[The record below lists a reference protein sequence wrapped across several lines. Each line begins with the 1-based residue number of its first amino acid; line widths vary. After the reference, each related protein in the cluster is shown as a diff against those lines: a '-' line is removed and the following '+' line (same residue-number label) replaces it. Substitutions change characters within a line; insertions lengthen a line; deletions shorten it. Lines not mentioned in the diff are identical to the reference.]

1 MKTNVLKAFML
12 IMFVGVM
19 SVFGLSACAGPRD
32 GMAIEIS
39 SDQIIVDENGNR
51 HITLTIEYD
60 EQGNV
65 VADSGQATLFA
76 RVINGDS
83 SIDRTVEAV
92 ESSETQLFATTTYD
106 TETQTNTVTI
116 RAVSATA
123 ESDSSFVTIMS
134 NEDNN
139 VFERVYVEVVQKAT
153 SMDYADSLDVTTD
166 ASGDVINNL
175 AVIKDVPFVFD
186 TDSLFEFGTV
196 GTESAVTPNIVYQI
210 DLTGEIYQ
218 NGDSITIGSNQDVSQ
233 ITITAFDQDDTSNTA
248 LQKTFVLDVLSN
260 VSEDDVVIN
269 RTDTETL
276 QADISS
282 LTLLTSHTVSYN
294 NATIEIVVAQ
304 NDEFD
309 YSYEFV
315 NSSQKIYLEVNSL
328 YPAQNNVF
336 TLQGI
341 MSLPDVIEV
350 NFIVS
355 YAGIL
360 NSPEVVKTLAIN
372 VVDYPTEILINDTP
386 QQYRRLTTLPA
397 LPEEYVGYYI
407 AVNDDYVLVTDD
419 NYSSLGIVAGYT
431 VCYALQDFELVVFD
445 AYEEEVNGEEL
456 VVDLGRFTMGY
467 GEYTISVDV
476 DNADTQTLTFAQNL
490 LINGEAML
498 VDDTT
503 GTIEY
508 LAPTFTSGD
517 TLVIRLKEGFVGS
530 GSLSL
535 IITPTSQADTDNLL
549 TRNLLLQFTTGIT
562 DIVVSENQLSADG
575 ELLLEVSE
583 GQTANSTRDISFT
596 VLPDEASMAGAYGSY
611 VSASSSDSS
620 VVTVSEVTTNQ
631 GVGTFTVTAHSA
643 GEAVITL
650 TSQNGV
656 TEEIYVS
663 VIATLNTFT
672 LSAEEDGSSSNTTS
686 ISYKDDAIDSSK
698 QTVDTIVIEE
708 GKAFNLIYGIYP
720 SNATITDISYF
731 IGSLDENGAIISTQT
746 PISESDII
754 NIQDFQ
760 RQNGHGSN
768 DPNNHGTGVE
778 YVVAVI
784 SFDGLSDDGTQIV
797 TKQITQ
803 TFAVD
808 VYIPIESLTA
818 NVTSF
823 ELLSGGVSGYYNQQ
837 QQEQEVELIASPDGT
852 TVTTASAVWSMS
864 AGASSYITVEAI
876 DGFSEEENGV
886 ITGSKVLI
894 RANNQIVGGSREVEV
909 YATIQDRGRELSCTI
924 TVTVNPQILVST
936 LTIGNYDETNGFYFE
951 ETQGFSSL
959 DQDAEGN
966 ELDRIATLNSTSQE
980 DSAVSQ
986 VEYLNTRIQYSGSQI
1001 PTNSNLSYFLFDAT
1015 VDQDGNWAVS
1025 DANRQ
1030 YTSHSTSVWL
1040 GYDYAQSKY
1049 FVTPLASGYTI
1060 LYIVPQDKL
1069 SNEESIV
1076 TYEELQGISNK
1087 LEVHI
1092 TVADGYTTYYRLYDS
1107 EDILDLAGN
1116 SSAWDKNYYVMNDI
1130 EIRATS
1136 NWTPI
1141 GNSTQAFTGTITS
1154 FSDTA
1159 STIYGFN
1166 LNLAEGVLEDDN
1178 TYGIFGVFN
1187 GRLENVNIDITSLN
1201 INFPADLTE
1210 YYIGSLAGRVLS
1222 GAVIEDVIIRTRQVQ
1237 LASSVLGIHANFY
1250 VGTIGLNE
1258 SGNISKLSTDLT
1270 GVIESTNAET
1280 INLVMGGAIGLNRAT
1295 FAEMSGLAISA
1306 ETNITGAYENTFSS
1320 SSAFGGAIGRNESA
1334 ISLVSA
1340 NGSIILGESTLA
1352 NALGGLVGVSTA
1364 DISNSTSSVSL
1375 ANAINVGGIV
1385 GIATAINLSNVTY
1398 EIYSTSRDIAL
1409 SSALT
1414 DQTQNIYVGGL
1425 AGLINGSASI
1435 AYSYVISFDS
1445 DKVISSSQNLGGLVG
1460 GSAGSLN
1467 INNSFFSANID
1478 AQTARNV
1485 GGLVGTASIGAT
1497 ISNTFVTGTITG
1509 ATTSNA
1515 GLFVGTVGANSG
1527 IATSYSAMTAN
1538 IQLGGVISG
1547 SVTYRNTIIMRYGTN
1562 WNEVSISG
1570 ITYLNSTQM
1579 STQSNFTGFDFT
1591 STWAIADS
1599 ATNSGHPILLNTDGS
1614 YLYPNII
1621 TSIVAT
1627 ANSGLESS
1635 NIFNTSS
1642 STQVIIVLSDLA
1654 NNQIRLADIFSFL
1667 VSPQQDIS
1675 TVRVSVSAGTSSN
1688 AISIF
1693 GGSMLGNIYI
1703 EVLGV
1708 GVTSL
1713 TISSSTSSARC
1724 VVEIAV
1730 VNGFDDVYLYESI
1743 DKKQEADAAEDEDVQ
1758 ETFNITAGSS
1768 VNILTGTTEEWYA
1781 DFIDA
1786 NGDSLNGNNVGGGM
1800 MFLLE
1805 EGYITIGDDD
1815 FSERTYSIEQIL
1827 NISLAFSGD
1836 EQTVFRILSGD
1847 NNATVTESAGT
1858 YTFNAFDSFWGEIDA
1873 NGDFTAGTVTGE
1885 RTVTRSQIISAM
1897 TRTVLGSSSGL
1908 MDNGLNEMN
1917 ATELEERANSL
1928 LDVFARFF
1936 ANSSVFTQ
1944 TIDEQ
1949 MHIVFCVDNK
1959 PYFTVSQREG
1969 TSTRFVVVTKVFM
1982 SVENDSYI
1990 SVSGT
1995 NRHEQLEVTLIPY
2008 YVGVFSEVNYS
2019 LLFNKSLT
2027 FFVVCYDGI
2036 ENVTT
2041 NVGGTEENPTEI
2053 ELSQNLSF
2061 TVTMQ
2066 SDSPYDEQAGSL
2078 ITITDIDTGEIVAQK
2093 NILDDLSSELVV
2105 MDGYV
2110 FDVDNLTVSDGV
2122 ITEQVLFGIDDN
2134 FKQQYKTAKTF
2145 EITVVNKMF
2154 VENGKQIE
2162 RTFYVKI
2169 NTQSVQS
2176 IDILHYADAELEGES
2191 QTTPGN
2197 YLTNAGAEPTN
2208 TIMAGEYGLLRI
2220 NVFPN
2225 YADFDQITIT
2235 SNVVE
2240 NDVVSFVQRVAETI
2254 SVNGANQTRY
2264 YYYEDGVTYIENGI
2278 IVAPVSNRDLTFD
2291 GNIYLQTLIAK
2302 QTTSAA
2308 GFIITVTISK
2318 DGMPDIV
2325 QEFNLAVDATANLI
2339 ISYDATLNPESI
2351 EPEAYIAVG
2360 TGGSGETYA
2369 SNRNEFTITQV
2380 GVFDV
2385 APSVSIIDDET
2396 GGNVQIENVDGRYY
2410 IVVGNADI
2418 VGRHFTVSVS
2428 AVKYVN
2434 GYRRTISRAMNF
2446 TIVDYVLKDG
2456 SIVIDEAPN
2465 NSFSEPFADN
2475 ANYKLTIRIDT
2486 TKINAN
2492 TAISG
2497 VQTRINALQEDFNDG
2512 TINPWSLLDSS
2523 GNLISIEQ
2531 GGTLGASYYYAVT
2544 NELSDPVYAAGTAP
2558 TGEQL
2563 SEYTVINNAFYL
2575 RLVVGSVNLD
2585 DNGWYICPVRQSSGN
2600 SIVLNAFSFLYTDSG
2615 LLTNELPSDASTYFT
2630 VPYQNI
2636 SISFIQLSSTE
2647 EPIPIN
2653 TLNELLEKMEAG
2665 QHYRLMQDID
2675 ASGILWT
2682 PLNVAISS
2690 LDGNGHTI
2698 TIGRFATLT
2707 GTETSPAN
2715 YGLFGTVSESTLL
2728 KNITVKYSV
2737 TTEDDGLDQTEST
2750 HLNFGGIAGINKGII
2765 ANCEVNSINNLN
2777 AVITISSLPLETN
2790 VFNVGGLVG
2799 KNNGDISNS
2808 RVEKISL
2815 TARGTVAGFV
2825 AVNNG
2830 AIASSYADNSIITN
2844 TSTTNTV
2851 GATAGFVG
2859 YNNANASI
2867 TTSYAG
2873 GTYATLS
2880 TNEDGVSSLNV
2891 DTSVGLN
2898 GRTQQIVASV
2908 NTGGF
2913 LYSNAGSVTD
2923 CFAGVA
2929 LSVEAQGSSSGGF
2942 MYENL
2947 TGGTV
2952 TRSYSVSSSPQ
2963 NNYAH
2968 TPFVAPNSTYS
2979 ALNTAED
2986 DAFEDCFYYNSGY
2999 GQNGISLTE
3008 ALGIEGRTIEQ
3019 FVNDN
3024 NDSIGVWDAYSISR
3038 YSSGDRTSGEEFT
3051 SVWTFLNSNN
3061 VYFNYNNF
3069 KASTQAQ
3076 GTTSRLLG
3084 PRLVSADMIAVESW
3098 DLVGYDFD
3106 QKAYVYTRGDVSIN
3120 GTNHAVTDH
3129 LTIVNNDIIV
3139 SPHIIT
3145 SAEDLYDAMTADA
3158 DTQNDNGIIDD
3169 WYRLAADIDL
3179 TELVAL
3185 GYDMTTINTA
3195 TFAGNFEGNGFEISG
3210 IDISVRTGESAGLF
3224 ATIDSLNSS
3233 TNNYAS
3239 VQNLSLVVQE
3249 LAASSVSKVGA
3260 LAGTINN
3267 AVLGNISVSPD
3278 SNTVTIVGY
3287 NFVGG
3292 VAGKIMGTSRA
3303 SNLTSSISVTA
3314 VFGNSATNSL
3324 VYNEDL
3330 MRFYGLEEEGYNN
3343 DENVLSYAGGIF
3355 GVVDLTPIIED
3366 NFIISTD
3373 EYEESRLANLTVTG
3387 ESKISGTTVGGV
3399 IGLLGTSS
3407 YVTNI
3412 KKLAENGS
3420 ELKGSRYVGGII
3432 GENHGYINFAQLL
3445 YTEEVQD
3452 RINSSQ
3458 YVGSIDAE
3466 ADFDLFVGT
3475 SKAIGGL
3482 IGINFGFTSDM
3493 QSGVMDNSQNRVAV
3507 KNSNAQIAGGLIGIS
3522 VGGEITAC
3530 FATASVR
3537 SATTGIT
3544 GGAFGVIGGVENF
3557 SSDVQDPFEAIS
3569 NKTAYEGMQYS
3580 SRFTIVSD
3588 IVALNNWSYSDYNIL
3603 LNIQENGYLGGFV
3616 GVIYS
3621 ERISEAHTSMT
3632 NEEYEEFVA
3641 EGVGISASKEDNFYV
3656 STIYNSQPQK
3666 TSNTSDGA
3674 VISAV
3679 GGGSSTTNLS
3689 DVATGLTRYEMW
3701 TYSYE
3706 NNSGNEDV
3714 NTQVDR
3720 MFENWPVYDYGVLMD
3735 EESETFK
3742 IINYDSYG
3750 VPFYNPQQNPNR
3762 IEIWTVQDFLD
3773 MEDLLDANY
3782 VLMADLDFTGVDY
3795 TPIGTSS
3802 RPFTGTFTGT
3812 HYDEATNTNITHVLY
3827 NITMST
3833 DVTYNTPAVGIFGYT
3848 SGATIQDVVINNI
3861 NFSWVPSVFN
3871 STAAAGFLIGI
3882 AEDTEVLNVQIVE
3895 DHSRVDATITNNSF
3909 SMNGVTYTISGNSIS
3924 GSDGSRATI
3933 TENSFTLNNKHYRLD
3948 TARNEISQVWTG
3960 ENVLRSSANAVG
3972 GLIGNYSLKRQSSA
3986 NLQNSFIEAD
3996 IELAQVTDQRVAIDY
4011 QGGSGQFVI
4020 AGSTYTIDSQNNVSD
4035 SSGFR
4040 IGNASS
4046 PLRIGEYI
4054 CVKESGENYMLVSAA
4069 SLPESSAGGFIG
4081 YVETNTNNVLSII
4094 GSYFQGNITSYRD
4107 SQLNLGGFAGKTA
4120 NTTYNE
4126 NFVDAT
4132 INISYIS
4139 NLLSAGGFAGT
4150 LINSNVNNATA
4161 HGDFNITVD
4170 SNTMDIYIGGFVGR
4184 ATGRITNAVTYENI
4198 NFNTTQNWTAT
4209 ASGTDTQMVAGFA
4222 GSLGTN
4228 MDSIE
4233 LINIASL
4240 STIKNN
4246 TLMVNTDGFSFET
4259 PTISDING
4267 TFATNVYFDEYL
4279 ALAGDINNF
4288 SRQSWDFIL
4297 GNGEVVYNYVDA
4309 SDAFSVLSIGN
4320 NKYPRVN
4327 TNTGLV
4333 TARYQEKFD
4342 SIFTNALSGS
4352 KINPIQVST
4361 VEEFNSMTAVVGNW
4375 YIQSNNL
4382 SNIPLHQTKTM
4393 SGFYNGAGYTI
4404 TAQRYDYIYG
4414 SEQSLIDMGVFTAVG
4429 DKGVVSGVNVDSVIY
4444 LGLLATDEGR
4454 TNIGFIASVVNEGGI
4469 VFGSASTG
4477 QITIVSSQQTSN
4489 IIGGLVAVNDGQ
4501 VFSCASS
4508 VDITVNTTGTGEY
4521 FAVGG
4526 MAGYTE
4532 GGHSYYSYRDS
4543 YYSGSIINNITSSS
4557 QALVGGITGM
4567 VVGATS
4573 TTVQGASL
4581 STFFMR
4587 NTYSA
4592 ASITGNGGMLVGDI
4606 MATQEFVV
4614 NVYYVDKIKNPVQA
4628 KTIANFGIG
4637 FNITNQRNNTQNI
4650 TSGFEYSTGSYSTPM
4665 TEGLWS
4671 NTVNYNFGLPH
4682 LRTETNLVD
4691 TGIGTPEKP
4700 YLLNSEGQLAWAL
4713 NNGGTANV
4721 NYYSLTRNLDYGIL
4735 TNIDSLITSVTFNGY
4750 LLGNGYYI
4758 SNSTGVLVGANRG
4771 TITQVGF
4778 DGTITASVLVTN
4790 NNSGVVSEIYTTR
4803 SGNSG
4808 IIASGT
4814 GSVVDCLTY
4823 NYAIDKNG
4831 VARTKTSVQYA
4842 TTLNDEN
4849 FDYIS
4854 TWVLQPTSS
4863 SATAA
4868 LTTGMQNLRV
4878 FVNSLENVDITG
4890 ITGTADDTLTQNAE
4904 GFNEYTL
4911 HITTK
4916 EQYAAIL
4923 QYIIRSGMNGESY
4936 IINLEA
4942 DLDITGLKMGDLGD
4956 GKDITISINGND
4968 HTIYN
4973 VILDNNASSSYAGII
4988 GEWYSG
4994 TISNIK
5000 FNQMNLMTTTTGGIV
5015 AGRNNGGVI
5024 SDITITNSIVGSAVE
5039 SAVVGGIAGYNSGT
5053 IENVSMSDITLIAN
5067 GGTVGGVAGNSSG
5080 IITISSLDLEVL
5092 QGTTPLTAVGAVA
5105 GITEGTGN
5113 SITVA
5118 GNVNFFID
5126 SPVNIGG
5133 GIVGRASSGGEIT
5146 INKGAT
5152 VTFANAG
5159 GTSIG
5164 GIVGNI
5170 SGSEA
5175 ISVYILGQSTL
5186 TTTSS
5191 TNVGSIIGLIDG
5203 QAETTIYIEQGN
5215 LALSVSDSE
5224 NVGGVVGFSQTSS
5237 LTIRTQESTD
5247 FTADITITSL
5257 GGNENVG
5264 GVIGR
5269 NTNTVTGFTN
5279 TGSINI
5285 SVTDTDVSTGGFVGH
5300 NSGTIEVNV
5309 SNVTITGNA
5318 SYVGGIT
5325 GFNTSN
5331 ATIRETTSNNINITA
5346 IDYVGGIAGYNDAEI
5361 YQVTVSNLTISAN
5374 SYVGGIAGLNDGDI
5388 GRDGEDYRI
5397 QLNNMSLSA
5406 LNRVGAITSIN
5417 NNTVM
5422 NVMISD
5428 QSGAIT
5434 VTYQGGLDSEESGAG
5449 FMMSVNN
5456 GYISGITATFTST
5469 GTKLVLDSAITH
5481 NIGVITGVNAN
5492 SITASSVT
5500 GFTLALNSNV
5510 TDSGLIGLNFSNSL
5524 VGGVTSSNFVITGGS
5539 ENLGLLVGLNQ
5550 GTVSDSFVN
5559 NSQNT
5564 TWNLSG
5570 VTGAGAVGKNESVIS
5585 GLTISNNL
5593 VITGNGQSVG
5603 AVVGINEGT
5612 IGGINAVSSVSISG
5626 DSDIG
5631 GFVGHNSGTIT
5642 IANNASATVTSVTV
5656 SGNTNIGGF
5665 FGYNEGSFRGN
5676 GEDNVSQS
5684 NVSGASNVGGFVGY
5698 NASNSSITNEG
5709 ITDANVSGGT
5719 VSASAVGD
5727 VRLGGL
5733 VGYNTSIITTST
5745 VYGTNVTSLVGE
5757 DYASITGGFAGENA
5771 SGASITSPTVT
5782 FSSTSNI
5789 IAGDYVGGIAGRNGG
5804 SISSA
5809 TVSIDSGIVTT
5820 SKTIESAGDYVGG
5833 IAGINTGTISGTT
5846 TVATGNV
5853 FDAYGIMGGIAGENS
5868 GTITGTVRTGANLD
5882 MHIVSG
5888 TGSSGD
5894 RRHYIFGGV
5903 VGRNTGSISASIT
5916 ISSTNINGG
5925 IILGGVVGLND
5936 GGSLPSSASGVTF
5949 ANDLTITFYGAILT
5963 TSGDNQYLV
5972 FNSSRP
5978 WFSALSSITSGQL
5991 YAVSYGKI
5999 IGCQVS
6005 GSTGAA
6011 YSTASR
6017 VTFALQ
6023 GNTTN
6028 IVDPAA
6034 IGNYGP

>member
-39 SDQIIVDENGNR
+39 SDQITVDENGNR

-65 VADSGQATLFA
+65 VADSGQATLSA

-106 TETQTNTVTI
+106 TETQTNTITI

-166 ASGDVINNL
+166 VSGDVINNL

-196 GTESAVTPNIVYQI
+196 GSESAVTPNIVYQI

-248 LQKTFVLDVLSN
+248 LQKTFVLNVLSN

-282 LTLLTSHTVSYN
+282 LTLLTSHTASYN
-294 NATIEIVVAQ
+294 NATIEIVVEQ

-315 NSSQKIYLEVNSL
+315 NSSQKSYLEVNSL
-328 YPAQNNVF
+328 YPAQNNVL

-360 NSPEVVKTLAIN
+360 NSPEVVKTLAIK

-746 PISESDII
+746 PISESNII

-894 RANNQIVGGSREVEV
+894 RASNQIVGGSREVEV

-1076 TYEELQGISNK
+1076 TYEEIQGISNK

-1222 GAVIEDVIIRTRQVQ
+1222 GAVIEDVTIRTRQVQ
-1237 LASSVLGIHANFY
+1237 LASSVLGIYANFY

-1295 FAEMSGLAISA
+1295 FAEISGLAISA

-1340 NGSIILGESTLA
+1340 NGNIILGESTLA

-1385 GIATAINLSNVTY
+1385 GVATAINLSNVTY

-1743 DKKQEADAAEDEDVQ
+1743 DKKQEADAADDEDVQ

-1969 TSTRFVVVTKVFM
+1969 TSTRFVVMTKVFM

-2105 MDGYV
+2105 MNGYV

-2176 IDILHYADAELEGES
+2176 IDISHYADAELEGES

-2325 QEFNLAVDATANLI
+2325 QEFNLAVDATANII

-2682 PLNVAISS
+2682 PFEVAIAS

-2707 GTETSPAN
+2707 GTETTPAN
-2715 YGLFGTVSESTLL
+2715 YGFFGTVSESTLL

-2737 TTEDDGLDQTEST
+2737 TTEDNGLDQTEST

-2815 TARGTVAGFV
+2815 TARGTVAGFA

-2986 DAFEDCFYYNSGY
+2986 DAFEDCFYYDSGY

-3008 ALGIEGRTIEQ
+3008 ALGIERLTIEQ

-3185 GYDMTTINTA
+3185 GYDMTTINTS

-3278 SNTVTIVGY
+3278 SNTVTIVGD

-3366 NFIISTD
+3366 NLIISTD

-3493 QSGVMDNSQNRVAV
+3493 QSGVVDNSQNRVAV

-3632 NEEYEEFVA
+3632 NEEYEELVA

-3656 STIYNSQPQK
+3656 RTIYNSQPQK

-3674 VISAV
+3674 VISAI
-3679 GGGSSTTNLS
+3679 GGRSSSTDLS

-3762 IEIWTVQDFLD
+3762 IEIWTVEDFLD

-3833 DVTYNTPAVGIFGYT
+3833 DVTYNTPSVGIFGYT

-3996 IELAQVTDQRVAIDY
+3996 IELSQVTDQRIPIDY

-4081 YVETNTNNVLSII
+4081 HVETNTNNVLSII

-4240 STIKNN
+4240 STIKNS
-4246 TLMVNTDGFSFET
+4246 TLMINTDGFSFET

-4665 TEGLWS
+4665 TDGLWS

-4735 TNIDSLITSVTFNGY
+4735 TNIDSLITSVTFNGC

-4988 GEWYSG
+4988 GEWYNG
-4994 TISNIK
+4994 AISNIK

-5133 GIVGRASSGGEIT
+5133 GIVGRASSGGEII
-5146 INKGAT
+5146 INQGAT

-5175 ISVYILGQSTL
+5175 INVYILGQSTL

-5346 IDYVGGIAGYNDAEI
+5346 VDYVGGIAGYNDAEI

-5374 SYVGGIAGLNDGDI
+5374 SYVGGIAGLNDGEI

-5603 AVVGINEGT
+5603 AVAGINEGT

-5642 IANNASATVTSVTV
+5642 IASNASATVTSVTV